1 MCILLFD
8 VFNEFSLVKK
18 QIDKGM
24 SNIYYWESLTF
35 SKPVGRINLWEKKI
49 WKNALALISQKVQG
63 KFVETV
69 LVPLLSSAVFRLQK
83 CVSDFF

>member
-24 SNIYYWESLTF
+24 SNIYYRESLTF
-35 SKPVGRINLWEKKI
+35 SKPVGRINPWEKKI